1 MFMKITILAIN
12 ILLLIINIL
21 STMHFSLHDF
31 QSKGMGLLVKLAT
44 RTSTR
49 RMWGRWSSRLP
60 WCLRYKLINGTS
72 KHGEIPI
79 FSKKKRT
86 QNQTTKLK
94 CWKYMVYMLLWMK
107 WFGGLLDG
115 WIRWWVGLNTFR
127 LMLTMFISCRFDP
140 LEATSYVWL
149 PKVMIEP
156 LPLSRTE

>member
-60 WCLRYKLINGTS
+60 WCLRYKWYLETWGNPKIFQE
-72 KHGEIPI
+72 KH
-79 FSKKKRT
+79 T

-115 WIRWWVGLNTFR
+115 WIRWWVGFNTFR